1 VYADKRLA
9 ESTSKSSA
17 LRKLVSLGFSTM
29 VGTLFALGVA
39 DTQTGCKLFSRET
52 LQAVLPRLQE
62 ERFAFDL
69 EFFVAA
75 KAAGHRRLHAAPI
88 HLSERLSG
96 STVTAKSILRTL
108 GDALTVFG
116 RLHLTRRYRG
126 SAARPQAVADAR
138 PTVIDTMSVSQIPA
152 QHSSGVVHQHELA
165 QAA

>member
-1 VYADKRLA
+1 
-9 ESTSKSSA
+9 
-17 LRKLVSLGFSTM
+17 M

-126 SAARPQAVADAR
+126 AASRPHAVADAR